1 MSKKKAN
8 LHNPANVVIKDLFDL
23 LVTLSGGPV
32 EEELTLKEQDA
43 MLAIA
48 GMLMRS
54 GYPTLRESILAYFD
68 ADSFD
73 NVEQHAKIWLT
84 NLFGQ
89 VLWVDDEK
97 S

>member
-1 MSKKKAN
+1 MSRKKAN
-8 LHNPANVVIKDLFDL
+8 LHNPANVTIKDLLDL

-43 MLAIA
+43 MLAVA

-54 GYPTLRESILAYFD
+54 GYPTLRESLLTYFE

-73 NVEQHAKIWLT
+73 NIEQHAKIWLVR
-84 NLFGQ
+84 LFGQ
-89 VLWVDDEK
+89 VLWVDEA